1 MVCPNGKQRC
11 IIQAGSRMSLTQ
23 STNGIQLSRISEIE
37 KLHAEIGVILRKA
50 ATESLP
56 KAIRIGEL
64 LNSQKSDMPHGT
76 FISWVEE
83 NLSIGKRQAQNYMKV
98 FQRRNELSDYSG
110 SFKEAIGLLAAPKT
124 QPVAFLN
131 EDTPLPTTTLPVFTA
146 TDERRVR
153 KYIERDGL
161 TETQARTIVL
171 NDQKEREERK
181 RKAEARKVK
190 QTNTLKFTVRFT
202 PELRDK
208 AEQTAKQR
216 GITIA
221 ELIRELLQ

>member
-1 MVCPNGKQRC
+1 MSTKSAVNAMQR
-11 IIQAGSRMSLTQ
+11 
-23 STNGIQLSRISEIE
+23 NRISEIE
-37 KLHAEIGVILRKA
+37 TLHAEIGAILKKA
-50 ATESLP
+50 AAESLP

-64 LNSQKSDMPHGT
+64 LNFQKSDMPHGT
-76 FISWVEE
+76 FTAWVEE

-98 FQRRNELSDYSG
+98 FQRRNELSDFSG
-110 SFKEAIGLLAAPKT
+110 TFKEAIGLLAAPKA
-124 QPVAFLN
+124 QPVALLHSN
-131 EDTPLPTTTLPVFTA
+131 TSLPVPTLPVFTS

-153 KYIERDGL
+153 KFIERDGL
-161 TETQARTIVL
+161 TEMQARNIVL

-181 RKAEARKVK
+181 RKAEARKAK

-208 AEQTAKQR
+208 AEATAKQR